1 MSKKLQCIH
10 ADTCLADYWGGH
22 HLAHVAVPVWPGMTI
37 QQLRDALHTEVTVG
51 AVMGSTV
58 AARLLSEDMSSPS
71 DQTLAEQLYRDAHAA
86 IDRDVVMS
94 KPQKEYP
101 FGYLEIERPDE
112 RSDVMAYFVF
122 REVEDE

>member
-10 ADTCLADYWGGH
+10 ADTCLSDYWGGH

-58 AARLLSEDMSSPS
+58 AARLLSEDLSNPS
-71 DQTLAEQLYRDAHAA
+71 DQALSEEINREAHAA
-86 IDRDVVMS
+86 IDRDVAMS
-94 KPQKEYP
+94 RPDKEYP
-101 FGYLEIERPDE
+101 FEDLEDCQPDE
-112 RSDVMAYFVF
+112 GPDVMAYFVF
-122 REVEDE
+122 GEVEDE